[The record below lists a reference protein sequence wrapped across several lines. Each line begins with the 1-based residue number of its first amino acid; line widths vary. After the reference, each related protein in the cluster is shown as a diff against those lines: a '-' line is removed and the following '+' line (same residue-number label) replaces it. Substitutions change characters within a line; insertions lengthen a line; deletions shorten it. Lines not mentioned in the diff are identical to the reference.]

1 MLVTFYHSTVSLG
14 DVSRAGGSSAVWGSG
29 AWPAELAAANHC
41 SAALQCFGG
50 VHMGYAV
57 AAVVSCTGCEQILAE
72 QAANGLAGS
81 FYNTSADVSVYGL
94 PFAFYPRN
102 FLHQPAGWPVIFIN
116 GLSAAACAELLQYLT
131 VANFL
136 DSRSATLTLEVVTYN
151 ADLSVFG

>member
-1 MLVTFYHSTVSLG
+1 ML
-14 DVSRAGGSSAVWGSG
+14 
-29 AWPAELAAANHC
+29 
-41 SAALQCFGG
+41 FG
-50 VHMGYAV
+50 
-57 AAVVSCTGCEQILAE
+57 AAVLGLRSWLLPITAQLLCTALMVCAWATRWLQWLRPCPGCQQIAAE
-72 QAANGLAGS
+72 QAANGVAGS

-94 PFAFYPRN
+94 PFAFYTRN
-102 FLHQPAGWPVIFIN
+102 FPHRPAGWPVIFIN